1 MGYDIRVVAF
11 IDILG
16 FKSSVDKSSEDEQEF
31 NRILNTLTE
40 LKDFFIKPK
49 DHYEI
54 EADRKLGADTQI
66 LQVSDSLII
75 SRLI

>member
-16 FKSSVDKSSEDEQEF
+16 FKSSVDKSNEDEMEF
-31 NRILNTLTE
+31 DRILSTLTE

-54 EADRKLGADTQI
+54 
-66 LQVSDSLII
+66 
-75 SRLI
+75 